1 MINLINLYKMSNECP
16 SCKMKYKKNERIPY
30 LLSCQDTICSKCIT
44 FNTEA
49 YTKKTKEKFK
59 GFKCPICCN
68 EEVKSLNMEI
78 KALYPPDD
86 EPTVANLNTGSVQGE
101 FEITIKFL
109 DRTRLVVKV
118 NKDLKVG
125 QLISNVARQK
135 GINERHLFLAFKQP
149 MKEKDKTLE
158 FYKITSSVT
167 LMQVNNL
174 DGGLK

>member
-44 FNTEA
+44 HYTEA
-49 YTKKTKEKFK
+49 YTKETKEKFK
-59 GFKCPICCN
+59 GFICPICCN
-68 EEVKSLNMEI
+68 KEVKSLNMEI
-78 KALYPPDD
+78 KALYPSDD
-86 EPTVANLNTGSVQGE
+86 EPTVVSLNAGPVQGE

-109 DRTRLVVKV
+109 DRSTLTAKV
-118 NKDLKVG
+118 NKDMKVR
-125 QLISNVARQK
+125 QLISNVAKQK
-135 GINERHLFLAFKQP
+135 GINENNLKLAFK
-149 MKEKDKTLE
+149 KTLNEKDKTLE

>member
-16 SCKMKYKKNERIPY
+16 SCKTKYKKNERIPY
-30 LLSCQDTICSKCIT
+30 LLSCDDIICSKCIK
-44 FNTEA
+44 FN
-49 YTKKTKEKFK
+49 KEVSAKEE
-59 GFKCPICCN
+59 FKCPICCN
-68 EEVKSLNMEI
+68 EKIISLNKEI

>member
-30 LLSCQDTICSKCIT
+30 LLSCQDTICSKCIS

-49 YTKKTKEKFK
+49 YTKKTKGEFK

-86 EPTVANLNTGSVQGE
+86 EPTEANLNAGPVQGE
-101 FEITIKFL
+101 FEIIIKFL
-109 DRTRLVVKV
+109 DRTRLAIKV
-118 NKDLKVG
+118 NKDMKVR
-125 QLISNVARQK
+125 QLISNVAKQK
-135 GINERHLFLAFKQP
+135 GINENNLKLAFKKTL
-149 MKEKDKTLE
+149 KEKDKTLE
-158 FYKITSSVT
+158 FYGVTGPVT
-167 LMQVNNL
+167 LTQVDTL
-174 DGGLK
+174 IGGLK